1 MTFNSTTMTK
11 QIFSLMIAATLV
23 VSCGQKDNNQTV
35 DQLIAAKNNKELQAR
50 KATIQADLAK
60 IEAALAT
67 LNVRKEEA
75 LVSVATLKDTVF
87 NHYLDIQGS
96 VETKENILIQPEMPG
111 TLVAL
116 NVKAGQRV
124 SKGQLLARV
133 DDGGSSQQV
142 ASLETQYQLA
152 KTTFERQKNL
162 WSQKIGSEIQYLQA
176 QTQMLSLQ
184 RSVAQAKAML
194 SKTEIRAPFSGTIDE
209 VFVERG
215 QVVSAGPQGLMRIV
229 NLNNMYVSTSI
240 PESYIGKL
248 KVGTQVDVFLTSLNK
263 NYKGKVRQIGNFI
276 NPNNRSF
283 GIEVSIPNPENLLRP
298 NQVAKLKVIDYTVK
312 NAIVVPSNVIQE
324 DGKGNQFVFVATNSD
339 GKTATAKKAMVT
351 IGKSSDNVTEI
362 LSGLS
367 ANDIIVIE
375 GVNTISEE
383 MKLNFYYFN
392 SRKNKLCHIK
402 IKNSAFQVGQLTI
415 VSRCIS

>member
-1 MTFNSTTMTK
+1 MTLNRTPMTK
-11 QIFSLMIAATLV
+11 QIFTLLIAATLV

-50 KATIQADLAK
+50 KALIQADLAK

-324 DGKGNQFVFVATNSD
+324 DGKGKQFVFVATNSN

-375 GVNTISEE
+375 GVNTISEG
-383 MKLNFYYFN
+383 MKLNF
-392 SRKNKLCHIK
+392 
-402 IKNSAFQVGQLTI
+402 
-415 VSRCIS
+415 

>member
-1 MTFNSTTMTK
+1 MKFNITPMTK
-11 QIFSLMIAATLV
+11 LIFPLLVATSLI
-23 VSCGQKDNNQTV
+23 VSCGDKQNNQTV

-50 KATIQADLAK
+50 KAAIQADLAK
-60 IEAALAT
+60 IDAALAT

-96 VETKENILIQPEMPG
+96 IDTKENILIQPEMPG
-111 TLVAL
+111 TLIAL
-116 NVKAGQRV
+116 TVKAGQRV

-152 KTTFERQKNL
+152 KTSFERQKNL

-209 VFVERG
+209 VFVEKG
-215 QVVSAGPQGLMRIV
+215 QVVSASPQGLMRIV
-229 NLNNMYVSTSI
+229 NLNNMYVSTSV

-312 NAIVVPSNVIQE
+312 NAIVVPSNIIQE
-324 DGKGNQFVFVATNSD
+324 DGKGNQFVFVASNSN
-339 GKTATAKKAMVT
+339 GKTATAKKAIVT
-351 IGKSSDNVTEI
+351 TGKSSDNVTEI

-375 GVNTISEE
+375 GVNTISEG
-383 MKLNFYYFN
+383 MKLNF
-392 SRKNKLCHIK
+392 
-402 IKNSAFQVGQLTI
+402 
-415 VSRCIS
+415 

>member
-1 MTFNSTTMTK
+1 MTLNRTPMTK
-11 QIFSLMIAATLV
+11 QIFSLLIAATLV

-50 KATIQADLAK
+50 KALIQADLAK

-133 DDGGSSQQV
+133 DDGGSRQQV

-375 GVNTISEE
+375 GVNTISEG
-383 MKLNFYYFN
+383 MKLNF
-392 SRKNKLCHIK
+392 
-402 IKNSAFQVGQLTI
+402 
-415 VSRCIS
+415 

>member
-1 MTFNSTTMTK
+1 MTTK
-11 QIFSLMIAATLV
+11 ILPLIIASALV
-23 VSCGQKDNNQTV
+23 VSCGDKQNNQTV
-35 DQLIAAKNNKELQAR
+35 DQLIASKNNKELQAK
-50 KATIQADLAK
+50 KALIQADLAK
-60 IEAALAT
+60 IDAALAT
-67 LNVRKEEA
+67 LNVKKEEA
-75 LVSVATLKDTVF
+75 LVSVLTLKDTLF

-96 VETKENILIQPEMPG
+96 VNTKENILIQPEMPG
-111 TLVAL
+111 TLVML
-116 NVKAGQRV
+116 NAKAGQHV
-124 SKGQLLARV
+124 SKGQILARV

-162 WSQKIGSEIQYLQA
+162 WNQKIGSEIQYLQA

-194 SKTEIRAPFSGTIDE
+194 AKTVIRAPFSGTIDE

-215 QVVSAGPQGLMRIV
+215 QVVSAGAQGLMRIV

-263 NYKGKVRQIGNFI
+263 NYKGKVRQVGNFI

-298 NQVAKLKVIDYTVK
+298 NQVAKLKVIDYSSK
-312 NAIVVPSNVIQE
+312 NAIVVPTNVIQE
-324 DGKGNQFVFVATNSD
+324 DGDGNKFVFVAINSN
-339 GKTATAKKAMVT
+339 GKTATAKKVIVT
-351 IGKSSDNVTEI
+351 VGKSSDNVTEI
-362 LSGLS
+362 LNGLS
-367 ANDIIVIE
+367 ANDILVTE
-375 GVNTISEE
+375 GVNTISEG
-383 MKLNFYYFN
+383 MKLNF
-392 SRKNKLCHIK
+392 
-402 IKNSAFQVGQLTI
+402 
-415 VSRCIS
+415 

>member
-1 MTFNSTTMTK
+1 MTK
-11 QIFSLMIAATLV
+11 KIFSLLIAAALF
-23 VSCGQKDNNQTV
+23 VSCGNKDNTQTV

-50 KATIQADLAK
+50 KAIIQADLAK

-67 LNVRKEEA
+67 LNLKKEEA

-96 VETKENILIQPEMPG
+96 VNTKENILIQPAMPG
-111 TLVAL
+111 TLIAL
-116 NVKAGQRV
+116 NVKSGQRV

-194 SKTEIRAPFSGTIDE
+194 SRTEIRAPFSGTIDE

-215 QVVSAGPQGLMRIV
+215 QVVAAGPQGLMRIV
-229 NLNNMYVSTSI
+229 NLNNMYVSTSV

-324 DGKGNQFVFVATNSD
+324 DGKGMQFVFVAINSN
-339 GKTATAKKAMVT
+339 GKTATAKKTMIT
-351 IGKSSDNVTEI
+351 TGKSSDNVTEI

-375 GVNTISEE
+375 GINTISEG
-383 MKLNFYYFN
+383 MKLNF
-392 SRKNKLCHIK
+392 
-402 IKNSAFQVGQLTI
+402 
-415 VSRCIS
+415 

>member
-1 MTFNSTTMTK
+1 MKYNRTPMTK
-11 QIFSLMIAATLV
+11 LIFPLLVATSLI
-23 VSCGQKDNNQTV
+23 VSCGDKQNDQTV

-50 KATIQADLAK
+50 KVVIQADLAK
-60 IEAALAT
+60 IDAALAT

-75 LVSVATLKDTVF
+75 LVSVLTLKDTVF

-96 VETKENILIQPEMPG
+96 VNTKENILIQPEMPG
-111 TLVAL
+111 TLIAL

-215 QVVSAGPQGLMRIV
+215 QVVAAGPQGLMRIV
-229 NLNNMYVSTSI
+229 NLNNMYVSTTI

-324 DGKGNQFVFVATNSD
+324 DGKGNQFVFVASNSN

-351 IGKSSDNVTEI
+351 TGKSSDNVTEI

-375 GVNTISEE
+375 GVNTISEG
-383 MKLNFYYFN
+383 MKLNF
-392 SRKNKLCHIK
+392 
-402 IKNSAFQVGQLTI
+402 
-415 VSRCIS
+415 